1 MKPQVFVLP
10 DAVELRD
17 SALFGNSDP
26 APVLSLARRVLGV
39 REVSAFLIDPA
50 HGKVKIGFRV
60 DPGKAKDFLATLVA
74 ATRTEQHAL
83 AASEIPVWNP
93 GETAH
98 WVKCQGRVAAIQTDK
113 PQAGRLTVNSPL
125 LGDSDQAGLKS
136 KVIGSLTD
144 LPGVSRVDLIPQ
156 GLGLDIH
163 YDPENLTSG
172 QLLEAIESAFVQAPM
187 GNPPI
192 AVSTSVPMSLSNTT
206 LGLSA
211 VGELMLPMAT
221 PLVAGILIVRNIGTA
236 RDAFHH
242 LSHGKAGVS
251 VARISLLACTLLTG
265 QVVAAALTDWSLRY
279 WQRRS
284 RENLA
289 HETRRLLKETLV
301 VPEKA
306 LSATADGSWQALPVA
321 KISFGGQIR
330 SVAGEV
336 IAVDGVVMKGEALVD
351 ESALSGARMPVRKS
365 VGDVVLAGSK
375 LLVGQLGVKVER
387 SGSDTVAARIAETF
401 ASVANG
407 FASDPTLQRNSVRI
421 TERAILPTLITAG
434 VGFAGGGLATM
445 GPILRQDWISG
456 PALAVPMV
464 VLRMLGAA
472 LQSGVLV
479 RRGAAIQEL
488 AQCDFVVFDG
498 DDPLLTEP
506 SLEFAGM
513 ECRLPDTDTM
523 LQHVAGASLF
533 LGDERSQALA
543 TACHE
548 RGLIVQMPTLLALE
562 AQRVEVRLGQH
573 ILRLSDGSAG
583 PAPGAPALLVEIDGH
598 EVAVLGFR
606 QSAQPRAAQA
616 VNRLRAA
623 GLDTFLVSSATE
635 SETNALARRLGI
647 ELCGGELDEEGKIR
661 FMMGL
666 RRRGVQ
672 PLFVG
677 CLEGRVELAQA
688 AHVSVASDGRNGERV
703 AGDMLILGRSYEGL
717 VDLVE
722 LARHYE
728 QQVFSASR
736 KALIPNLLC
745 VAGGF
750 GGVLSGIGANI
761 IANIGVMNVDR
772 QLRRDLAGNQANR
785 WPRLSQLIR

>member
-1 MKPQVFVLP
+1 MSQQAAVGEYELFLGDPGIFGSGGQHLARLFARRILGLP
-10 DAVELRD
+10 DLTALFVDPSLGRARVAYRAAPGQRKMVLAQLADASQSGQYLVEEARIPLPPGDRPWLAVPRDDGILFLTIDDTQPGRWLISQPWFRTAGRNLDKRLRQALMRVSGIHKVRFDPTEGRVEVVYSPARTNLFRMTRALEQVLAQAPSPPVAQD
-17 SALFGNSDP
+17 SA
-26 APVLSLARRVLGV
+26 
-39 REVSAFLIDPA
+39 
-50 HGKVKIGFRV
+50 
-60 DPGKAKDFLATLVA
+60 
-74 ATRTEQHAL
+74 
-83 AASEIPVWNP
+83 
-93 GETAH
+93 
-98 WVKCQGRVAAIQTDK
+98 
-113 PQAGRLTVNSPL
+113 
-125 LGDSDQAGLKS
+125 
-136 KVIGSLTD
+136 
-144 LPGVSRVDLIPQ
+144 
-156 GLGLDIH
+156 
-163 YDPENLTSG
+163 
-172 QLLEAIESAFVQAPM
+172 
-187 GNPPI
+187 
-192 AVSTSVPMSLSNTT
+192 SVPMSLSNTT

-211 VGELMLPMAT
+211 VGELMLPLAT
-221 PLVAGILIVRNIGTA
+221 PLVAGILIVRNVGTA
-236 RDAFHH
+236 KDALHH
-242 LSHGKAGVS
+242 LGHGKAGVS

-289 HETRRLLKETLV
+289 HETRRLLEETLV

-306 LSATADGSWQALPVA
+306 LSATTDGSWQALPVA
-321 KISFGGQIR
+321 KIATGGQIR

-336 IAVDGVVMKGEALVD
+336 IAVDGVVMEGEALVD

-401 ASVANG
+401 ASVAKG
-407 FASDPTLQRNSVRI
+407 FASDPTLQRSSVRI

-434 VGFAGGGLATM
+434 VGFAGGGLTTM

-456 PALAVPMV
+456 PSLAVPMV

-488 AQCDFVVFDG
+488 AQCDFVVLDG

-506 SLEFAGM
+506 GLEFAGM
-513 ECRLPDTDTM
+513 ECRLPDTDTL
-523 LQHVAGASLF
+523 LQQVAGASLF

-543 TACHE
+543 NACHE
-548 RGLIVQMPTLLALE
+548 RGLIVQMPTLLGLE
-562 AQRVEVRLGQH
+562 AGRVEVRLGQH
-573 ILRLSDGSAG
+573 VLRLSDETAG
-583 PAPGAPALLVEIDGH
+583 PARAAPSLLIEIDGH

-616 VNRLRAA
+616 VQRLRAA
-623 GLDTFLVSSATE
+623 GMDTFLVSSAIE

-647 ELCGGELDEEGKIR
+647 ELYGGELDEEGKIR

-666 RRRGVQ
+666 RRRGVK

-677 CLEGRVELAQA
+677 CLEGRMELAQA
-688 AHVSVASDGRNGERV
+688 AHVSVASDGRNGEHT
-703 AGDMLILGRSYEGL
+703 AGDMLMMGRSFEGL

-722 LARHYE
+722 LTRHYE

-736 KALIPNLLC
+736 KALIPNILC

-785 WPRLSQLIR
+785 WPRLTQMLR